1 MDWRR
6 NKMNIEIKDMS
17 PTDFR
22 KMAELWSESFPEIQ
36 LSASDFQKQLEEFG
50 IRSSECQVARTPS
63 GVAGFAIA
71 TDRRIPFIGSD
82 PLPGCLACVVVGLK
96 HRRKGIGSLLV
107 KAAERQLMEKGVK
120 KIRIGYPT
128 YLRGTFLSLIGVDIR
143 WLGAVGFFQSLGY
156 APRRALDSMILPLEN
171 WQMPSEMI
179 RKLEADSKSGI
190 TFEALNPLEEK
201 DLMGFLKQEFPGA
214 WHDQF
219 TGLIEAGVLRAE
231 EVLIVK
237 AHDRIAGFAG
247 PFHIAPNGD
256 TCGVGL
262 GLAAGLRGRGLGMSL
277 VYSITAFV
285 KKIGGRK
292 LTLFGAVDKINY
304 YGKAGFVPASTWLVF
319 EKICPEDKR
328 KIKG

>member
-1 MDWRR
+1 MDWIR

-17 PTDFR
+17 SSDFPE
-22 KMAELWSESFPEIQ
+22 MAELWRECFPEMQ
-36 LSASDFQKQLEEFG
+36 LSVSDFRQQFEDFG
-50 IRSSECQVARTPS
+50 ISPSECPVAHTAT

-82 PLPGCLACVVVGLK
+82 PLPGCLACVVVGSK

-128 YLRGTFLSLIGVDIR
+128 YLRGTILSLIGVDIK
-143 WLGAVGFFQSLGY
+143 WLGAVGFLQSLGY
-156 APRRALDSMILPLEN
+156 APRRALDSMLLPLEN
-171 WQMPSEMI
+171 WQMPPEMV
-179 RKLEADSKSGI
+179 RKLETDSKVGI
-190 TFEALNPLEEK
+190 TFAALNPLEEK
-201 DLMGFLKQEFPGA
+201 NLIAFLKEEFPGS

-219 TGLIEAGVLRAE
+219 AGLIEASVFCPE

-237 AHDRIAGFAG
+237 DQGKIAGFAG

-277 VYSITAFV
+277 VYSITDFV
-285 KKIGGRK
+285 KKSGGRK

-319 EKICPEDKR
+319 EKICPEAKKR
-328 KIKG
+328 TNG